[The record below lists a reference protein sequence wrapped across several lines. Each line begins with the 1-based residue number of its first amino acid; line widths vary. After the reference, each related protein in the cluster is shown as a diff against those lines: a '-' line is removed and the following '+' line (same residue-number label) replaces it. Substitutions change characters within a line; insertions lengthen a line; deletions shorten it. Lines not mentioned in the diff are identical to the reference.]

1 MAQQPISKAKFY
13 EIYPNGKVDMQ
24 KVEVQPEYVTAIC
37 ILYDDRTADGAA
49 YLVAESGVADRQ
61 AGMSLGECIAAA
73 KDMAYQGA
81 VARVVSGDTADMPTV
96 PVQKPCPPKSEK
108 VPDCDPVKE
117 DALTEPDT
125 EDTTHAA
132 QEPVQQ
138 EDAPSQK
145 GTVQKLDL
153 HTASL
158 FPDDSDDGDGE
169 PESEQPSGDY
179 AIQKA
184 RDTKITILGKYHE
197 CNNMSAGQILDEY
210 PEVIQEFGPL
220 YTGPKEDQKNALMAL
235 YPEALRRLSQK
246 EKAA

>member
-1 MAQQPISKAKFY
+1 MTQEPISKARFY
-13 EIYPNGKVDMQ
+13 EVYPDGKVDMQ
-24 KVEVQPEYVTAIC
+24 KVDVQPDYVTAIC
-37 ILYDDRTADGAA
+37 ILYDDRSADGGA

-61 AGMSLGECIAAA
+61 AGISLGECIAAA
-73 KDMAYQGA
+73 KDMAYQSA
-81 VARVVSGDTADMPTV
+81 VARVVLGNTADIPTV
-96 PVQKPCPPKSEK
+96 PAQKPSPPKSEK
-108 VPDCDPVKE
+108 VPHSVPVKE

-125 EDTTHAA
+125 EDTAPAA

-158 FPDDSDDGDGE
+158 FPADSDDGDSEAE
-169 PESEQPSGDY
+169 PEQPSSDD

-210 PEVIQEFGPL
+210 PEMIQEFGPL
-220 YTGPKEDQKNALMAL
+220 YTGPKEDQKKALMAL